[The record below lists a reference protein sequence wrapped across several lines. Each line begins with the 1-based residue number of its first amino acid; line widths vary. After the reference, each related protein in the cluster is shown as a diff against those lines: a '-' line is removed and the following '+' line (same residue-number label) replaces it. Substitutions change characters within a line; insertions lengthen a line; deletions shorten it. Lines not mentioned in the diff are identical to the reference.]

1 MSVLRRPTR
10 GPYAEMSAAGTTQAT
25 AAEIT
30 ADYVVVTTVTE
41 SANGVILPPGN
52 LNDEVIVVN
61 GDSADNLMVYP
72 RSGGKINRATAD
84 GAVELPPNRAAHF
97 RGENALNWA
106 AFF

>member
-1 MSVLRRPTR
+1 MSLRQPTR
-10 GPYAEMSAAGTTQAT
+10 GAYAEMTAAGTTQAT

-30 ADYVVVTTVTE
+30 ADYVVVTTVMA
-41 SANGVILPPGN
+41 SADGVILPPGN

-61 GDSADNLMVYP
+61 GDSADNLKIYP

-84 GAVELPPNRAAHF
+84 EALDLPPNTAAHF
-97 RGENALNWA
+97 RGENSLNWA